1 MPVQTGPPSLHLG
14 QVGGWY
20 SIGLWLGLGV
30 AFGVLVAGIL
40 SGARAGLLAA
50 ALGAAAVGFAVGWTI
65 DGDWSRGIAAAV
77 GGALGAFGA
86 AQIATGALRRG
97 GTRGGTAILFGV
109 AALVLAGLAFVP
121 AIGYVEAVVV
131 PALALQ
137 LRRRS
142 PERYAGLRTLA
153 K

>member
-1 MPVQTGPPSLHLG
+1 
-14 QVGGWY
+14 VGGWY
-20 SIGLWLGLGV
+20 SIGVWLGLGV
-30 AFGVLVAGIL
+30 AFGVLVAGVL
-40 SGARAGLLAA
+40 AGLRAGLLAA
-50 ALGAAAVGFAVGWTI
+50 AIGAAAVGFAVGWSV
-65 DGDWSRGIAAAV
+65 DDWSRGLAAAI

-97 GTRGGTAILFGV
+97 GTRTGTAILLLVGAV
-109 AALVLAGLAFVP
+109 VLAALAFVP
-121 AIGYVEAVVV
+121 VVGYLEPIAI

-137 LRRRS
+137 LRRRT

>member
-1 MPVQTGPPSLHLG
+1 
-14 QVGGWY
+14 VGGWY
-20 SIGLWLGLGV
+20 SIGLWLGLGA

-40 SGARAGLLAA
+40 AGLRAGLAA
-50 ALGAAAVGFAVGWTI
+50 AAVGAAAVGFTVGWSV
-65 DGDWSRGIAAAV
+65 DGWSRGVAAAL

-97 GTRGGTAILFGV
+97 GTRAGTAVLLGI
-109 AALVLAGLAFVP
+109 AAVVLAGLAFVP
-121 AIGYVEAVVV
+121 VVGYVEAVAV
-131 PALALQ
+131 PALAVQ